1 MSRYHVGMPQLL
13 RISGL
18 RFQYG
23 GAAAEALRGIDL
35 ELHGGG
41 HTLLMGPTGAGKTT
55 FCCGLR
61 GLLATL
67 IDGTLQ
73 GEIHCGDTLVAP
85 ASGGTHH
92 VATLSSQVGLVFQDF
107 ERQLFSTTVVREVA
121 FGPENLGLPS
131 LEIRSRVD
139 WALDLVGLG
148 GYESRAPATLSGG
161 EKQRLAIAS
170 VLALRPR
177 ILILDEPTTDLDPAG
192 KESVYALRE
201 RLASEVELFV
211 MAEHEIEPALSFER
225 IMIMA
230 GGRLVADGGRE
241 LLFQPRIFETNA
253 VQPYEPAAIA
263 AEIGMNT
270 TDVTAVGQA
279 VAGRLSPGQPSV
291 PRASVRPERE
301 AVSLTGVGF
310 SYGASTIL
318 EDFTL
323 SIGEGEFVALLG
335 HNGCGKTTMAK
346 LMAGLL
352 RPSHGTVRLL
362 GEDMVGRGFGWIAT
376 RAGYVFQ
383 NPDHQIFAST
393 IGDELSF
400 GPRNLGLDASETAR
414 RVDDVIGIVGLD
426 ELRGADPFTLPKGYR
441 QMVAVASVLVMQP
454 RLLILDEPTTGLD
467 LSGRRAILEL
477 LQQLNGAGH
486 TILIITHSMRAALEY
501 ATRTVVMKNGRII
514 ADGPSEEVFYGAA
527 LEAAGLRAP
536 PIVAIGK
543 AAGVRVRSA
552 AELLRMMR

>member
-1 MSRYHVGMPQLL
+1 MSRYPVGTRPLL
-13 RISGL
+13 QVSGL

-35 ELHGGG
+35 ELRGGQ
-41 HTLLMGPTGAGKTT
+41 HALLMGPTGAGKTT
-55 FCCGLR
+55 LCCALR
-61 GLLATL
+61 GLLGTF
-67 IDGTLQ
+67 IDGSLE
-73 GEIHCGDTLVAP
+73 GEIRSGDILIAP

-107 ERQLFSTTVVREVA
+107 ERQLFSTTVVKEVA
-121 FGPENLGLPS
+121 FGPENLGLTS
-131 LEIRSRVD
+131 LEIRRRVD

-148 GYESRAPATLSGG
+148 GYESRAPAKLSGG

-201 RLASEVELFV
+201 RIAAEVELLV

-225 IMIMA
+225 IMIMT
-230 GGRLVADGGRE
+230 GGRIVADGGRE
-241 LLFQPRIFETNA
+241 LLFQPRMFETNA

-263 AEIGMNT
+263 AEIGIDT
-270 TDVTAVGQA
+270 LEAKAVGQA
-279 VAGRLSPGQPSV
+279 VAGRLSREQTPG
-291 PRASVRPERE
+291 PRPTGRAARE

-310 SYGASTIL
+310 SYGPSTIL
-318 EDFTL
+318 EDFNV

-335 HNGCGKTTMAK
+335 HNGCGKTTLAK

-352 RPSHGTVRLL
+352 QPSRGTVRLL
-362 GEDMVGRGFGWIAT
+362 EEDIAGRGFGWIAT

-393 IGDELSF
+393 IGDEISF
-400 GPRNLGLDASETAR
+400 GPRNMGLDARETAR
-414 RVDDVIGIVGLD
+414 RVDEVIRIVGL
-426 ELRGADPFTLPKGYR
+426 EGLREADPFTLPKGCR
-441 QMVAVASVLVMQP
+441 QMVAVASVLAMQP

-467 LSGRRAILEL
+467 LSGQRAILEL
-477 LQQLNGAGH
+477 LQQLNRSGH

-501 ATRTVVMKNGRII
+501 ATRTVLMKNGRII
-514 ADGPSEEVFYGAA
+514 ADGPSEEVFYGDA

-543 AAGVRVRSA
+543 AAGARVRSA
-552 AELLRMMR
+552 AQLLGMMR